1 MKEFFSLI
9 ADNFKFI
16 LEGKG
21 IKEKALRLWS
31 FIFTFIVSTI
41 MILSVKNKKPPR

>member
-1 MKEFFSLI
+1 MKEFFKLI
-9 ADNFKFI
+9 FDNFKFI
-16 LEGKG
+16 FEGEG

-31 FIFTFIVSTI
+31 FIFTFVVSTV